1 MLTVKELE
9 KLTMSLKP
17 SEFRKQLGPFVLIQR
32 PPGPNE
38 KSAGA
43 EEVTN
48 PWGDEST
55 TLNRPN
61 AVSDGTLALL
71 FQFDSL
77 VVATLPPLQGVDELS
92 VGRQPDCD
100 LVIDDASVSKRHA
113 ILRWDAAR
121 RRASLEDLGSTNGT
135 YINAGSRQKAETTLK
150 DGDIVSF
157 GEVQFWYL
165 LTETL
170 HTKLLQAKSQKL
182 PRGV

>member
-1 MLTVKELE
+1 MLKVQELDR
-9 KLTMSLKP
+9 LCSSLKP

-32 PPGPNE
+32 PPKNASRRAEP
-38 KSAGA
+38 

-48 PWGDEST
+48 PWNPDVT
-55 TLNRPN
+55 TLSRPG
-61 AVSDGTLALL
+61 AVADGTLALL

-77 VVATLPPLQGVDELS
+77 VVATLPPLQGVDELV
-92 VGRQPDCD
+92 VGRLPDCD

-113 ILRWDAAR
+113 QLRWDAAR
-121 RRASLEDLGSTNGT
+121 RMATIQDLGSRNGC
-135 YINAGSRQKAETTLK
+135 YLNAEPMADGETPLK

-170 HTKLLQAKSQKL
+170 HTKLLTRHAKL